1 MMVGRS
7 LSEYDRR
14 RTRRDRGAAVLRVEG
29 FTGGPLLKDVSF
41 TLHAGEVLGI
51 AGLVGSGRTEL
62 ARAIVGLDAIERGNL
77 VYLGRPMR
85 ITGPEKAVAF
95 GISLVPEDR
104 KVEGLV
110 SVLSVR
116 DNAALSILE
125 KMSRLGFVRFRS
137 LNALIEDL
145 RKTLAIKVP
154 RIENRVSGLSGG
166 NQQKVVLAKCLA
178 AGCKVLILDEPTRG
192 IDVGAKAEIYR
203 LIERLVS
210 EGMAIIVI
218 SSEMPEIFAL
228 SDRILVLSQGR
239 VAAELMAHPRRR
251 KKS

>member
-1 MMVGRS
+1 MKKCRAS
-7 LSEYDRR
+7 DSC
-14 RTRRDRGAAVLRVEG
+14 
-29 FTGGPLLKDVSF
+29 SF
-41 TLHAGEVLGI
+41 G
-51 AGLVGSGRTEL
+51 
-62 ARAIVGLDAIERGNL
+62 
-77 VYLGRPMR
+77 
-85 ITGPEKAVAF
+85 
-95 GISLVPEDR
+95 
-104 KVEGLV
+104 
-110 SVLSVR
+110 
-116 DNAALSILE
+116 
-125 KMSRLGFVRFRS
+125 S

-178 AGCKVLILDEPTRG
+178 TGCKALILDEPTRG

-218 SSEMPEIFAL
+218 SSEMPEILAL

-239 VAAELMAHPRRR
+239 VAAEFDGPSASQEEVKTAAVPQNFAAA
-251 KKS
+251 